1 MDDGN
6 STKKTITLFGLIMMI
21 FSAIFGFAN
30 TTVAYEQMGLASII
44 WYVFAAVFF
53 FLPAGFM
60 MAEYGSAFNEA
71 KGGIYSWIE
80 GAVGP
85 KIAFTGTFIWLA
97 SWEVWL
103 VSTSTKVWI
112 PLATAFAGHDTTQS
126 WGVLGLSGTQVI
138 GILGLLWI
146 IFVTAFSSMG
156 MDKISKVSNFGGIM
170 TIALNGIFFILSLI
184 LLFTT
189 GFHTAE
195 PITGMDTFI
204 HSANPAFASPI
215 GMVSFIVYAIFAYGG
230 MESMGAVTDSMKNPK
245 RDFPRGILI
254 SAVVIAITYSLTIL
268 MWGISTNWSQILG
281 KSNVNLGNI
290 TYVMMSNLGYQFATS
305 IGWGHAAAITTGQW
319 LARFTGFD
327 MFVLYMGA
335 FFVLAYSPLKS
346 FILGTPKDFWPEKV
360 TKLNK
365 HGMPANAMWIQ
376 AAVVGIMII
385 LIAFGGRNA
394 KQLYNVLT
402 LMANVSTTIP
412 YLFLVGA
419 YPFFNINDKIEKP
432 YVFFKNKKAMWTVSI
447 VVFIVLALAV
457 IFTLVQPI
465 IEHAYMDAFWTIIG
479 PVVFGVIALLMFDR
493 YERKEKIKQAEA
505 NDSDAKLN

>member
-21 FSAIFGFAN
+21 FTAIFGFAN

-112 PLATAFAGHDTTQS
+112 PLSTFFVGHDGTQS
-126 WGVLGLSGTQVI
+126 WGMFGLSATQVI

-146 IFVTAFSSMG
+146 MFVTFFASLG
-156 MDKISKVSNFGGIM
+156 MDKISKVSSVGGIL
-170 TIALNGIFFILSLI
+170 TIALNGIFFLLSLI
-184 LLFTT
+184 LLFTS
-189 GFHTAE
+189 GFHSAE
-195 PITGMDTFI
+195 PITGLDTFI

-215 GMVSFIVYAIFAYGG
+215 GMISFVVYAIFAYGG
-230 MESMGAVTDSMKNPK
+230 MESVGAVTDSMKHPK
-245 RDFPRGILI
+245 RDFPRGVLI
-254 SAVVIAITYSLTIL
+254 SAGVIAVTYSLTIL
-268 MWGISTNWSQILG
+268 MWGISTNWNQILG

-290 TYVMMSNLGYQFATS
+290 TYVMMSNLGYQFADS
-305 IGWGHAAAITTGQW
+305 IGWSHAAAITTGEW

-327 MFVLYMGA
+327 MFILYMGS
-335 FFVLAYSPLKS
+335 FFVLVYSPLKS
-346 FILGTPKDFWPEKV
+346 FIMGTPKDFWPERV

-365 HGMPANAMWIQ
+365 HGMPANAMWMQ
-376 AAVVGIMII
+376 AGFVGIMIL

-432 YVFFKNKKAMWTVSI
+432 YLFYKNRKAMWAVSI
-447 VVFIVLALAV
+447 VSFVVLALAV
-457 IFTLVQPI
+457 IFTVIQPI
-465 IEHAYMDAFWTIIG
+465 IEHAYSDAFWTVIG
-479 PVVFGVIALLMFDR
+479 PIVFGAIALILYGNYDR
-493 YERKEKIKQAEA
+493 KQKAKKA
-505 NDSDAKLN
+505 KDSVLD